1 MLNRL
6 EIINNMNT
14 LGRLG
19 VPFLFI
25 LDFDMSKG
33 WVIPQDEINSSKF
46 KFSIPNHLSNPTPTS
61 SSPPPLTYPENFFLK
76 KNPISFQEYSN
87 KFEAVI
93 RHIHHGNSY
102 LLNLSAMT
110 PIMSNWSLEEIF
122 LGSFAKYKLF
132 VSQQFICFSPETF
145 VKIKDRN
152 ISSYPMKGTIDASIP
167 NAEILI
173 LNDYKEWAEHNT
185 IVDLIRNDL
194 SQIAQKVRVEK
205 YRYLE
210 KIRTHEKELLQVS
223 SKITGELPADF
234 KIHLGDIFAKLLP
247 AGSISGAPKKKTVE
261 IIQEVENYERDF
273 YTGVFGFFDGQN
285 LDSAVMI
292 RFIEQKGKELVFK
305 SGGGITA
312 FSQVNSEY
320 QELIDKVYVP
330 IVREYQTI

>member
-33 WVIPQDEINSSKF
+33 WVIPQDEINSSRF
-46 KFSIPNHLSNPTPTS
+46 KFSISNHSSFPTLYSPLPTP
-61 SSPPPLTYPENFFLK
+61 LTPQAFSLK
-76 KNPISFQEYSN
+76 KRPISFQEYSN

-122 LGSFAKYKLF
+122 SGSFAKYKLF
-132 VSQQFICFSPETF
+132 VPQQFVCFSPETF
-145 VKIKDRN
+145 VKVTDGR
-152 ISSYPMKGTIDASIP
+152 ISSYPMKGTIDANIL
-167 NAEILI
+167 NAEELI

-194 SQIAQKVRVEK
+194 SQVAKRVRVER
-205 YRYLE
+205 YRYIE
-210 KIRTHEKELLQVS
+210 KIYTHEKELLQVS
-223 SKITGELPADF
+223 SEITGDLLSDF
-234 KIHLGDIFAKLLP
+234 ARHLGDIFAKLLP

-261 IIQEVENYERDF
+261 IIKEVENYNRYF

-292 RFIEQKGKELVFK
+292 RFIEQKGKDLIFK

-330 IVREYQTI
+330 IVREHQTI